1 MDSFARR
8 AVASVPKQGRVL
20 DAGAGDC
27 PYKHYFGRSQYET
40 ADFCQVDKMYGA
52 IDYVCDLANIPV
64 EEKRYDLVLLT
75 QVLVHIPEPMQVLN
89 KIHRILKDGGVAV
102 L

>member
-1 MDSFARR
+1 
-8 AVASVPKQGRVL
+8 
-20 DAGAGDC
+20 
-27 PYKHYFGRSQYET
+27 
-40 ADFCQVDKMYGA
+40 MYGA